1 MDTKKIFFTG
11 IALVVLASFV
21 LSACS
26 SGQVMPTPTPV
37 DVRPIYTAAM
47 QTAIAEVT
55 RNAPTATATATITP
69 TPVPTDTPT
78 LTPTATALVLSLE
91 TNIAIY
97 MVNPIYQEK
106 CKYEVLPIPVN
117 RGVSGDMLTDIQ
129 QGATY
134 LFYTKSET
142 LGSLT
147 NPLSAS
153 NLQFVNV
160 DVSGTSMVI
169 HLTGTVYRSD
179 DSCLNEEAR
188 AQVWATVGRYIPDG
202 FTLSGI
208 WVDDKLFDDLIL
220 NG

>member
-1 MDTKKIFFTG
+1 MDTRKIFFIG
-11 IALVVLASFV
+11 ITLVVLSSLG

-26 SGQVMPTPTPV
+26 AGQVLPTSTPV

-47 QTAIAEVT
+47 QTELAEAT
-55 RNAPTATATATITP
+55 RNAPTATTAPTVTP

-78 LTPTATALVLSLE
+78 ITPTATALVLSPE

-97 MVNPIYQEK
+97 MVYPLDQANCNYQI
-106 CKYEVLPIPVN
+106 LPFLVP
-117 RGVSGDMLTDIQ
+117 RGISGDMDTDIRQ
-129 QGATY
+129 AATY
-134 LFYTKSET
+134 LFNTKSET

-179 DSCLNEEAR
+179 DSCLNQEAS
-188 AQVWATVGRYIPDG
+188 AQVWATISRYIPG
-202 FTLSGI
+202 WITMVGI
-208 WVDDKLFDDLIL
+208 WVDDSYFDDLL